1 MYYWIQPTRTTVPIY
16 SKNHLLTIRS
26 SSGHIYIKRLQKD
39 HSGVSP
45 LTVNGKTSSTAKN
58 IAKILN
64 NQFQSVFTKENLLN
78 IPKLPLTVFPPMSNI
93 SFSAHGIQLLLE
105 NLVPG
110 KAPGPDGLPTYI
122 FKYCASEIAPI
133 LQVLYTQSLS
143 TGTLSGDWL
152 TANITPVY
160 KKGSGSLPSN
170 YRLISLTSICSKVME
185 HILFHSIMEH
195 FQNYN
200 ILSEFQHG
208 FRPGYSCQT
217 QLIDFIENIQHAM
230 DHRKQ

>member
-1 MYYWIQPTRTTVPIY
+1 MV
-16 SKNHLLTIRS
+16 
-26 SSGHIYIKRLQKD
+26 
-39 HSGVSP
+39 
-45 LTVNGKTSSTAKN
+45 
-58 IAKILN
+58 
-64 NQFQSVFTKENLLN
+64 
-78 IPKLPLTVFPPMSNI
+78 
-93 SFSAHGIQLLLE
+93 LLE

-110 KAPGPDGLPTYI
+110 KAPGPDGLPTYF

-143 TGTLSGDWL
+143 TGTLPGDWL

-160 KKGSGSLPSN
+160 KKGSRSIPSN
-170 YRLISLTSICSKVME
+170 YRPISLTSICSKAME
-185 HILFHSIMEH
+185 HILFHSITDDL
-195 FQNYN
+195 QNYN

-230 DHRKQ
+230 DHRKRYY